1 MKSLIYK
8 NSMKAFGLLVSLLIC
23 SCSFVSCDDD
33 DDNGGSSVMNI
44 TGIYLEDAKSNVP
57 DRLVDFARLGQLIR
71 IEGEGFNGL
80 KKVYINGYNCY
91 FNPVFVSN
99 KSFLVSVNSKVPTTE
114 ADENVRNTI
123 RLVKDG
129 GEYVYDF
136 QIRAAAPSIT
146 KISNCMPNVGE
157 PIIVYGSGLTEIAKV
172 VFPGNVVVT
181 EGIISDL
188 DGEYFMV
195 DMPAGVSEEGGSIFV
210 EGSNGGAYSPAYFNY
225 KKGLLLNFDGVGAQ
239 GAWGDSESMIQ
250 TTELES
256 ASIGEGNV
264 SQGAYCR
271 LPLERQLPVAAA
283 KNRCA
288 EVWTAGNGTDPDW
301 LTLGVPAE
309 TPVAECAIQFEIYV
323 PEPWSESGFLKI
335 CGQNGFN
342 GGEWERDCYN
352 YVPWLVD
359 GKIVP
364 FQTTGWQTVTV
375 SFSEFYKSKASSG
388 AWTTFADVA
397 ATRASA
403 SYANFGFYFENS
415 DITLDKI
422 TGASSD
428 KETEFL
434 SKATSVKIYI
444 DNWRVVP
451 LTKPEYTDFP
461 DEEEDAE

>member
-1 MKSLIYK
+1 M
-8 NSMKAFGLLVSLLIC
+8 
-23 SCSFVSCDDD
+23 
-33 DDNGGSSVMNI
+33 
-44 TGIYLEDAKSNVP
+44 
-57 DRLVDFARLGQLIR
+57 
-71 IEGEGFNGL
+71 
-80 KKVYINGYNCY
+80 
-91 FNPVFVSN
+91 
-99 KSFLVSVNSKVPTTE
+99 
-114 ADENVRNTI
+114 
-123 RLVKDG
+123 
-129 GEYVYDF
+129 
-136 QIRAAAPSIT
+136 
-146 KISNCMPNVGE
+146 
-157 PIIVYGSGLTEIAKV
+157 
-172 VFPGNVVVT
+172 
-181 EGIISDL
+181 
-188 DGEYFMV
+188 
-195 DMPAGVSEEGGSIFV
+195 
-210 EGSNGGAYSPAYFNY
+210 
-225 KKGLLLNFDGVGAQ
+225 
-239 GAWGDSESMIQ
+239 
-250 TTELES
+250 
-256 ASIGEGNV
+256 
-264 SQGAYCR
+264 
-271 LPLERQLPVAAA
+271 
-283 KNRCA
+283 
-288 EVWTAGNGTDPDW
+288 
-301 LTLGVPAE
+301 TLGVPAE

-323 PEPWSESGFLKI
+323 PGPWSESGFLKI

-375 SFSEFYKSKASSG
+375 PFSEFYKSKASSG
-388 AWTTFADVA
+388 AWTTFADVT